1 MAGRLS
7 GAPHIARGMQPQ
19 CPLSP
24 QRRSVR
30 ALSRV
35 ARPCPEPPA
44 RRDSESAAALELGDD
59 PEIHAK
65 QAVIACDA
73 RECQTQDRHPPGG
86 VPSYT
91 EDGDWTRTTLTSEPN
106 DARPNAKSP
115 SRLIRASTNV
125 CSLEIPTSGHSE
137 PSIAA
142 EVGTP
147 LETTRQV
154 RAGAVLLANQV
165 PTGSSPT
172 EHLPPTI
179 ADIPD
184 ARYGSET
191 GRPSAPLGAYANAGR
206 NAESCPPTITVSPDN
221 VGAGA
226 GDHSFPVG
234 AAAPASG

>member
-19 CPLSP
+19 CPLNP

-35 ARPCPEPPA
+35 ARPCLEPPA

-91 EDGDWTRTTLTSEPN
+91 EDGDWTRMTLTSEPN
-106 DARPNAKSP
+106 DARPHAESP

-154 RAGAVLLANQV
+154 RAGAVLLPIRCLPV
-165 PTGSSPT
+165 PARRSISPRLLLT
-172 EHLPPTI
+172 FRMPATVPRPAGPLRRSAHMPT
-179 ADIPD
+179 
-184 ARYGSET
+184 
-191 GRPSAPLGAYANAGR
+191 
-206 NAESCPPTITVSPDN
+206 
-221 VGAGA
+221 
-226 GDHSFPVG
+226 PVG
-234 AAAPASG
+234 TPSPAPRR